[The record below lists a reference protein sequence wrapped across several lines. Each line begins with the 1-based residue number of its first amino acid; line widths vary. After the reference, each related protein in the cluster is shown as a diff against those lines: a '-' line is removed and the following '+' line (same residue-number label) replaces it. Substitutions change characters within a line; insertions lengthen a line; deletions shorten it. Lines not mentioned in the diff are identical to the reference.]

1 MTALSFEDAREAVI
15 QVARAKGQKPERE
28 EVALGQAWGRVLAVK
43 VGADRDDPPLDRAL
57 RDGFALRSADT
68 PGTLALIGELR
79 AGAVFPDE
87 LPPRQA
93 LQIMTGA
100 PVPLGAD
107 AVLMVE
113 HAVVEGRTLR
123 VEAAVEPGAYV
134 NPRGCQAKRG
144 DVVLRAGTRL
154 GYAEVAMLA
163 SAGVSQVVVY
173 QKPRVA
179 ILPTGDELVEVTRR
193 PLAHQVRDSNSWSL
207 AAQVERAGGVPVL
220 LPTAPDVLERTAELI
235 GEGLKNDLLLIAG
248 GVSTGLYD
256 VVEAALARRSAEL
269 CFDGVLIQPGRPLVF
284 GRAPEKLFFGLPG
297 NPVSTMVCFELFA
310 RAAVELVGGENEPF
324 LPLLESVLT
333 EDFQHAP
340 GLTRFL
346 PARLSADG
354 SQVTPVAWR
363 GSTDVAAV
371 CRSNCFLVAAADQP
385 AYPAGKRI
393 RVLPR

>member
-1 MTALSFEDAREAVI
+1 MTALSFQDAREAVI
-15 QVARAKGQKPERE
+15 QVARAKGHKPERE
-28 EVALGQAWGRVLAVK
+28 EVGLGQAWGRVLAVK

-68 PGTLALIGELR
+68 PGTLALIGELK
-79 AGAVFPDE
+79 AGAIFPDE

-100 PVPLGAD
+100 PVPSGAD

-123 VEAAVEPGAYV
+123 VDAAVEPGAHV
-134 NPRGCQAKRG
+134 NPRGSQAKRG

-163 SAGVSQVVVY
+163 SAGVSQVVVHR
-173 QKPRVA
+173 KPRVA
-179 ILPTGDELVEVTRR
+179 ILPTGDELVEVKRR

-220 LPTAPDVLERTAELI
+220 LPTAPDALERTADLI

-248 GVSTGLYD
+248 GVSAGRYD
-256 VVEAALARRSAEL
+256 VVEAALKRRATEL
-269 CFDGVLIQPGRPLVF
+269 CFDGVLIQPGRPLLF

-310 RAAVELVGGENEPF
+310 RAAVELLGGQNEPF

-333 EDFQHAP
+333 EDFQHQP

-371 CRSNCFLVAAADQP
+371 CRANCFLVAAADQP
-385 AYPAGKRI
+385 TYQAGERI